1 MQSIVVIVEEATNVM
16 QINAILMANVNQFM
30 IIWEFIVS
38 SLKVFI

>member
-30 IIWEFIVS
+30 IIWEFIAS
-38 SLKVFI
+38 